1 MTKIAVDMGGEINV
15 DVRSKRG
22 FRGVGETCAECL
34 GFREGDRL
42 KQ

>member
-1 MTKIAVDMGGEINV
+1 MIKIVVDMGGEINV

-22 FRGVGETCAECL
+22 FRGVGEICVECL

-42 KQ
+42 K